1 MDPLM
6 LVAAIIFVVAFLWFA
21 VESFLYIRH
30 TKRMKRIWELLE
42 RLDLEPKDLMTPF
55 AAWGMIL
62 GFIALVVCFAWVFQ
76 PKE

>member
-1 MDPLM
+1 MRESQLMM

-30 TKRMKRIWELLE
+30 IRRMKRIWELLE
-42 RLDLEPKDLMTPF
+42 KLDLK
-55 AAWGMIL
+55 
-62 GFIALVVCFAWVFQ
+62 

>member
-1 MDPLM
+1 MRESQLMM

-30 TKRMKRIWELLE
+30 IRRMKRIWELLE
-42 RLDLEPKDLMTPF
+42 KLDPK
-55 AAWGMIL
+55 
-62 GFIALVVCFAWVFQ
+62 